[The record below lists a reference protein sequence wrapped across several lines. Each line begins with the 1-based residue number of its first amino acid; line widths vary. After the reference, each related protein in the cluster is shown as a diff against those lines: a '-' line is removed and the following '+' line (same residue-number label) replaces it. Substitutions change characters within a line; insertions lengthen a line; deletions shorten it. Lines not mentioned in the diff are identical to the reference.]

1 VKNFVHLFKGH
12 GAKDGKTSSS
22 HKLVQFLHVCWEK
35 LCHWERGVAL
45 RQVSQ
50 SGGAVSAL

>member
-1 VKNFVHLFKGH
+1 MKNFVHLFKGH